1 MIVDVWEVYKRDSQ
15 ECVLYASKELADS
28 QSVFDEVD
36 LISPAKVDLSRN
48 EIEELEAGRPV
59 YCT

>member
-15 ECVLYASKELADS
+15 ECVLYASKELANNQD
-28 QSVFDEVD
+28 VFDEVD
-36 LISPAKVDLSRN
+36 LISPAKVDLSRE
-48 EIEELEAGRPV
+48 EITELEAGRPI